1 MSQPV
6 TNWSHLSHILAD
18 PLCSTRIFKVCLTS
32 PTDFGHLYYL
42 GLIWISVSCL
52 FIYLFISEPFI
63 LDAERAKISS
73 TTGTTGTS
81 TGTDT
86 TGLTSDFA
94 NWSEWSGCSTTCS
107 DGTRSRTR
115 TCPGPYQCVGATTE
129 TETCSTQ
136 ATCYSKYLFVFTV

>member
-1 MSQPV
+1 MCRKD
-6 TNWSHLSHILAD
+6 WIL
-18 PLCSTRIFKVCLTS
+18 
-32 PTDFGHLYYL
+32 
-42 GLIWISVSCL
+42 VSSL
-52 FIYLFISEPFI
+52 FIYLFTFI

-136 ATCYSKYLFVFTV
+136 ATCYSKYLFVFTF

>member
-1 MSQPV
+1 MIKLTQKGSWFFIRS
-6 TNWSHLSHILAD
+6 NA
-18 PLCSTRIFKVCLTS
+18 FTS
-32 PTDFGHLYYL
+32 PTDFGHLFKIYFSMWRKD
-42 GLIWISVSCL
+42 WILVSSL
-52 FIYLFISEPFI
+52 FIYLFTFI

-115 TCPGPYQCVGATTE
+115 TCPGPYQCVGATN
-129 TETCSTQ
+129 CDKLGQRSSAST
-136 ATCYSKYLFVFTV
+136 TSMVRS